1 LAGGQGAS
9 EMPPWR
15 LSYDAGRHNRGNNKM
30 TVEMKKDPGLFKG
43 IMLAYFVLIL
53 HVLLIAG
60 MGLLVIF
67 FQGVVVY
74 MPWIFIGGVTIILG
88 SGYYFYRRLKASG
101 QSLRE
106 ALNSPLLQGKSFEVK
121 FLGGMASFKV
131 DVDGAT
137 RPPAALPSAQ
147 PTLRIEDTTNM
158 RLRELTELA
167 RLLENDL
174 ISPDEYNRLKRR
186 LFNN

>member
-1 LAGGQGAS
+1 MA
-9 EMPPWR
+9 
-15 LSYDAGRHNRGNNKM
+15 
-30 TVEMKKDPGLFKG
+30 VELKKDTGLFKG

-60 MGLLVIF
+60 MGLMVIF
-67 FQGVVVY
+67 FQGVVFY
-74 MPWIFIGGVTIILG
+74 MPWIFIGGVALIFC
-88 SGYYFYRRLKASG
+88 SGYYFYRRLKANG

-106 ALNSPLLQGKSFEVK
+106 ALNSPILQGKSFEIRL
-121 FLGGMASFKV
+121 LGGIATFKV

-137 RPPAALPSAQ
+137 RPSMALPSAQ
-147 PTLRIEDTTNM
+147 PTLRLEDQTAS

-174 ISPDEYNRLKRR
+174 ISPDEYNRLKRK
-186 LFNN
+186 LFNT

>member
-1 LAGGQGAS
+1 MAVDL
-9 EMPPWR
+9 
-15 LSYDAGRHNRGNNKM
+15 
-30 TVEMKKDPGLFKG
+30 KKDTGLFKG

-60 MGLLVIF
+60 MGLMVIF
-67 FQGVVVY
+67 FQGVVFY
-74 MPWIFIGGVTIILG
+74 MPWIFIGGATLILC
-88 SGYYFYRRLKASG
+88 SGYYFYRRLKANG

-106 ALNSPLLQGKSFEVK
+106 ALNSPILQGKSFEIRL
-121 FLGGMASFKV
+121 LGGIATFKV
-131 DVDGAT
+131 DVDGAN
-137 RPPAALPSAQ
+137 RPPMALPSAQ
-147 PTLRIEDTTNM
+147 PTLRLEDQTAS

-186 LFNN
+186 LFNT

>member
-1 LAGGQGAS
+1 MA
-9 EMPPWR
+9 
-15 LSYDAGRHNRGNNKM
+15 
-30 TVEMKKDPGLFKG
+30 VELKKDPGLFKG

-60 MGLLVIF
+60 MGLMVIF
-67 FQGVVVY
+67 FQGVVIY
-74 MPWIFIGGVTIILG
+74 MPWIFIGGVMLILG

-101 QSLRE
+101 KSLRE
-106 ALNSPLLQGKSFEVK
+106 TLNSPILQGKSFEVR
-121 FLGGMASFKV
+121 FLGGLATFKV

-137 RPPAALPSAQ
+137 HPSMALPSA
-147 PTLRIEDTTNM
+147 PPPLRLEDQTAS

-174 ISPDEYNRLKRR
+174 ISPDEYNQLKRR
-186 LFNN
+186 LFNS

>member
-1 LAGGQGAS
+1 MA
-9 EMPPWR
+9 
-15 LSYDAGRHNRGNNKM
+15 
-30 TVEMKKDPGLFKG
+30 VELKKEAGLFKG
-43 IMLAYFVLIL
+43 IMLAYLVLIL

-74 MPWIFIGGVTIILG
+74 MPYIFIGGVTIILG

-101 QSLRE
+101 KSLNE
-106 ALNSPLLQGKSFEVK
+106 ALNSPLLQGKSFEIRL
-121 FLGGMASFKV
+121 LGGMASFKV
-131 DVDGAT
+131 DVDGASHSPT
-137 RPPAALPSAQ
+137 ALPSAQ
-147 PTLRIEDTTNM
+147 PPLRLEDPTTS

-186 LFNN
+186 IFHN

>member
-1 LAGGQGAS
+1 
-9 EMPPWR
+9 
-15 LSYDAGRHNRGNNKM
+15 
-30 TVEMKKDPGLFKG
+30 MKKDPGLFKG

-53 HVLLIAG
+53 HVILIAG

-67 FQGVVVY
+67 FQGVVTY
-74 MPWIFIGGVTIILG
+74 MPWIFIGGVTLILG
-88 SGYYFYRRLKASG
+88 SGYLFYRRLKAHG
-101 QSLRE
+101 KSLRE
-106 ALNSPLLQGKSFEVK
+106 LLNSPFLQGKSFEVK
-121 FLGGMASFKV
+121 LLGGMASFKI

-137 RPPAALPSAQ
+137 HPPPAITAAEPALR
-147 PTLRIEDTTNM
+147 LEDLTTM

-174 ISPDEYNRLKRR
+174 ISPDEYNKLKRR